1 MRTCSDRIPIT
12 MLYSSKLENNSQCTR
27 PSFVHAMVVAS
38 QCPTVVKIMLIRFDN
53 AAETIVQLYDC
64 SIATTMEPRDG
75 VKYNDGVPRA
85 QCACN
90 REGYFF
96 FRGRFVV
103 FLGPGSMLTAFLLL
117 CFSAC
122 LLFAFLPFAFLA
134 FLPFMLLCFSAFP
147 ASSFL
152 LLCFPCFSAFL
163 LLCFCA
169 FLLLLF
175 YLFLFFSHVFCC
187 STSCST
193 ASLLPV
199 FTTCS
204 FFSFLLLYSL
214 LFVS

>member
-1 MRTCSDRIPIT
+1 

-90 REGYFF
+90 REGYFLFAAGLLF
-96 FRGRFVV
+96 F
-103 FLGPGSMLTAFLLL
+103 GSWFYAYCFSASLLFCLSAVCFPSFCFSCFSAFHASPLLCFPCFFFSASLLSLLL
-117 CFSAC
+117 CFSAFVLLC
-122 LLFAFLPFAFLA
+122 LSTSTILPFSFLQSCVLLLY
-134 FLPFMLLCFSAFP
+134 FLLHRFSA
-147 ASSFL
+147 SCL
-152 LLCFPCFSAFL
+152 Y
-163 LLCFCA
+163 
-169 FLLLLF
+169 
-175 YLFLFFSHVFCC
+175 YLFV
-187 STSCST
+187 
-193 ASLLPV
+193 
-199 FTTCS
+199 
-204 FFSFLLLYSL
+204 FSFLLLYSL